1 MTRLLPAGC
10 GSSST
15 APDDASPDKVLLVV
29 SFGTSYND
37 TRDLTIGAIEIAL
50 QTAYPDYEVRRAFTS
65 QFIINKL
72 AERDGL
78 EIDNVTEAMDRLVAE
93 GVKELIIQPTHVMT
107 GYEYDDVVA
116 KTAPYADKFE
126 TFKLGKALLVSG
138 ADYDQ
143 LISAITEETKAYA
156 TDDTAI
162 VFMGHGT
169 EHEAN
174 STYSKLQQRINE
186 LGHKNYFIGTVEAA
200 PGLEEVMT
208 LVADSG
214 ASNVVLLPLMIVAG
228 DHAVNDMAGDEE
240 DSWKS
245 AFEAEGYQVECVLKG
260 MGQYPGIQDTFVR
273 NAGELISN

>member
-1 MTRLLPAGC
+1 
-10 GSSST
+10 
-15 APDDASPDKVLLVV
+15 LLVV

-37 TRDLTIGAIEIAL
+37 TRDLTIGAIEAAL

-65 QFIINKL
+65 QIIIDKL

-78 EIDNVTEAMDRLVAE
+78 IIDNVTEAMDRLAAE
-93 GVKELIIQPTHVMT
+93 GVKEVIIQPTHVMT

-116 KTAPYADKFE
+116 ETTPYADKFE
-126 TFKLGKALLVSG
+126 TFKIGKALLVSD

-143 LISAITEETKAYA
+143 LISVITEETKAYVA
-156 TDDTAI
+156 DDTAI

-174 STYSKLQQRINE
+174 ATYSKLQQRITE
-186 LGHKNYFIGTVEAA
+186 LGHKNYFIGTVEAE
-200 PGLEEVMT
+200 PDLEEIMA

-214 ASNVVLLPLMIVAG
+214 ASKVVLLPLMIVAG
-228 DHAVNDMAGDEE
+228 DHAANDMAGDEE

-245 AFEAEGYQVECVLKG
+245 AFEAKDYQVECVLKG
-260 MGQYPGIQDTFVR
+260 LGQYPGIQDMVVR
-273 NAGELISN
+273 NAGELITP